1 MKVKASELQRT
12 GGKSR
17 GGRGEFSDYRYR
29 SHTKDTKMASETVKN
44 EDEFVH
50 VVDDK
55 LSEEESLRQDI
66 EKYKGRHS
74 ALLEEIA
81 KLEQKTKESE
91 NLAQK
96 FQDRVGKEE
105 QKLIEN
111 EQALDDKD
119 QKLQEQVKSM
129 RDQNQQ
135 MKTDEQTLK
144 EKISYLEK
152 ETEKLEAI
160 CSSGVERKMVF
171 KGKVSDNLPRCGIN
185 VKHQIRYP
193 VKGGTAL
200 VVFEEPSVAAR
211 IIQKTH
217 HKVKIEDCHINV
229 KAEPIE
235 LMVLDTLSMDMSL
248 SPQKIL
254 VSNLPASVSEEVLLD
269 KLELFFGK
277 TKYGGGEVESREFLA
292 DSRSAILTFANKGV
306 APQLVEKKKYDV
318 PFGGQKK
325 HEVCVSLSLDG
336 DIKRHD
342 IKRLQCNR
350 TVLITGIPDIKD
362 EETLNDL
369 LQIHFQMGVNGGGE
383 VEAFLY
389 CPKGKSTI
397 AVFED
402 DEDVPSQ
409 KE

>member
-1 MKVKASELQRT
+1 
-12 GGKSR
+12 
-17 GGRGEFSDYRYR
+17 
-29 SHTKDTKMASETVKN
+29 MASEAVKN
-44 EDEFVH
+44 EEEFVH
-50 VVDDK
+50 VVDEK
-55 LSEEESLRQDI
+55 LSEEESLRREI
-66 EKYKGRHS
+66 ETYKGRHS
-74 ALLEEIA
+74 ALLADIT
-81 KLEQKTKESE
+81 KLEQKKMEFE

-105 QKLIEN
+105 KKLIEN
-111 EQALDDKD
+111 EQALHDKD

-129 RDQNQQ
+129 RDENQQ
-135 MKTDEQTLK
+135 LKIDEQTLK
-144 EKISYLEK
+144 EKICYLER

-160 CSSGVERKMVF
+160 CSSGVERKLVF
-171 KGKVSDNLPRCGIN
+171 KGKVSDDIPRCGIN

-211 IIQKTH
+211 IIQKRH
-217 HKVKIEDCHINV
+217 HKVKIEECHINV

-235 LMVLDTLSMDMSL
+235 LLALDTLSMDMSL

-277 TKYGGGEVESREFLA
+277 TKYGGGEVEDREFLA

-306 APQLVEKKKYDV
+306 APKLVEKKKYDV
-318 PFGGQKK
+318 PFGGQKT
-325 HEVCVSLSLDG
+325 HQVCVSLSLDSN
-336 DIKRHD
+336 ITRHD

-362 EETLNDL
+362 EETLKDL
-369 LQIHFQMGVNGGGE
+369 LEIHFQMGVNGGGE
-383 VEAFLY
+383 VQAFLY
-389 CPKGKSTI
+389 CPKGKNTI

-402 DEDVPSQ
+402 DDDASSQ

>member
-1 MKVKASELQRT
+1 
-12 GGKSR
+12 
-17 GGRGEFSDYRYR
+17 
-29 SHTKDTKMASETVKN
+29 MASEAVKN
-44 EDEFVH
+44 EITSDDGAPLKIKITLRTQCPSQTQEEFVH
-50 VVDDK
+50 VVDEK
-55 LSEEESLRQDI
+55 LSEEESLRREI
-66 EKYKGRHS
+66 ETYKGRHS
-74 ALLEEIA
+74 ALLADIT
-81 KLEQKTKESE
+81 KLEQKKMEFE

-105 QKLIEN
+105 KKLIEN
-111 EQALDDKD
+111 EQALHDKD

-129 RDQNQQ
+129 RDENQQ
-135 MKTDEQTLK
+135 LKIDEQTLK
-144 EKISYLEK
+144 EKICYLER

-160 CSSGVERKMVF
+160 CSSGVERKLVF
-171 KGKVSDNLPRCGIN
+171 KGKVSDDIPRCGIN

-211 IIQKTH
+211 IIQKRH
-217 HKVKIEDCHINV
+217 HKVKIEECHINV

-235 LMVLDTLSMDMSL
+235 LLALDTLSMDMSL

-277 TKYGGGEVESREFLA
+277 TKYGGGEVEDREFLA

-306 APQLVEKKKYDV
+306 APKLVEKKKYDV
-318 PFGGQKK
+318 PFGGQKT
-325 HEVCVSLSLDG
+325 HQVCVSLSLDSN
-336 DIKRHD
+336 ITRHD

-362 EETLNDL
+362 EETLKDL
-369 LQIHFQMGVNGGGE
+369 LEIHFQMGVNGGGE
-383 VEAFLY
+383 VQAFLY
-389 CPKGKSTI
+389 CPKGKNTI

-402 DEDVPSQ
+402 DDDASSQ